1 MHIPK
6 FRNTRRLVLWCQ
18 VNFKRERLPA
28 ENEKCFFSGKEDPRS
43 VASNVASYA
52 SLVGKLDVELEA
64 LLKPSH
70 KAILSY
76 FGSLHQRDL
85 DLPQE
90 LVDELKGDDENL
102 LLYAKNIV
110 RGRLPSELEDTF
122 SNPNLCLS
130 YAQFIRGPLPE
141 HLEEKVF
148 SPSDRADAGGIA
160 NILTKYAAI
169 TNGVLREGLKNRL
182 KASNSAIIEYGRL
195 QKTYGRTLDVELQ
208 DCLSGDSHRLYEL
221 ASTIIVGRLPEHLE
235 NTMSDGSQL
244 YQYAKMIMRGQR
256 LPANLEA
263 KLADSP
269 DYCVKYA
276 EEIVCGRLPE
286 EVEVG
291 LMKDHNAAVRYAFNV
306 IRAFAPVRLP
316 EQIHAY
322 LVMKS
327 FELPND
333 VLIKKYI
340 DACDSDPNK
349 AGNSAARVN

>member
-6 FRNTRRLVLWCQ
+6 FRSTRRLVLWCQ
-18 VNFKRERLPA
+18 VNYKRERLPA
-28 ENEKCFFSGKEDPRS
+28 ENEKCFLAGKEDPRI
-43 VASNVASYA
+43 VASNLSTYA
-52 SLVGKLDVELEA
+52 SLVGKLDSELEG
-64 LLKPSH
+64 LLKVSH

-76 FGSLHQRDL
+76 IGTLKGRNEEV
-85 DLPQE
+85 PQE
-90 LVDELKGDDENL
+90 LIDELKGDDENL
-102 LLYAKNIV
+102 LNYAKNYV
-110 RGRLPSELEDTF
+110 RGRLPVHLEDSL
-122 SNPNLCLS
+122 SNPNHCLS
-130 YAQFIRGPLPE
+130 YAQFIREPLPE
-141 HLEEKVF
+141 HLEDKVF
-148 SPSDRADAGGIA
+148 TPNEKYDANTIA
-160 NILTKYAAI
+160 NILVRYANV
-169 TNGVLREGLKNRL
+169 TELRDKLKQVLK
-182 KASNSAIIEYGRL
+182 SSTTCVVEYGKAL
-195 QKTYGRTLDVELQ
+195 KFKGRMLDQDLQ
-208 DCLSGDSHRLYEL
+208 DSLAGDSHRLYEL
-221 ASTIIVGRLPEHLE
+221 AATIIGGRLPEHLE

-244 YQYAKMIMRGQR
+244 FQYARMILRGR

-276 EEIVCGRLPE
+276 EEIVRGRLPE
-286 EVEVG
+286 EIEVG
-291 LMKDHNAAVRYAFNV
+291 LMKDHNAAVRYAFSV

-349 AGNSAARVN
+349 VGNSTARVN